1 MIRLSFPIRGWAK
14 FSWHETSPPDVLT
27 ARSIQHLAAIPGV
40 RCELTAL
47 QVPKTAWN
55 LEAFLLFLD
64 CADLTETWVERMPI
78 DEMRPAWPPLSGL
91 YPWQSEAVGK
101 AWGAGGLLLCDEPGL
116 GKTRVAILAV
126 MGYRYQCDRD
136 QRRVSPCV
144 IVAPG
149 FTLDVWRS
157 ELLAVGAITSEDE
170 LAVLRSRDLN
180 DPSWKPE
187 AEWIFVHYDVVH
199 AWSSRIAAA
208 HPLAAIVDEAHWIK
222 NGQTKRATGTAT
234 AVGRAGFRVMLTGTP
249 MDNHVGEL
257 WHPLSVLTGR
267 WTWGSPLDF
276 RKRYAGAASN
286 GFGYEDRGPRHIEEL
301 RRRMEPWYLRRTAAD
316 LPAGSLPPLQRVRIS
331 SPLGAAARRAHDAL
345 LSGHDLE
352 TLLTA
357 VLEGRAGED
366 TLALLG
372 RLRAVCSDAKVN
384 ATRDYVANLIGQ
396 GQSVVVF
403 SWRRK
408 TAQDFV
414 GGFLD
419 DVRSPTVTC
428 PDFAAAIHGAHN
440 QAQRDAVVRE
450 FRYAAGRGSALLSA
464 TFGVLKEGVTL
475 TPARHV
481 VLHDLDWL
489 FSPLLQAE
497 KRVHRLTQGGGC
509 VSAWSVAEDSFDQVL
524 ARLLLR
530 KADWL
535 DRTLGIKAPR
545 ESVEELELS
554 GLIPNDTAMADWARA
569 QLKRWV

>member
-1 MIRLSFPIRGWAK
+1 AGFTTVRNLGLFVKTGGYLLDVALAKAIDLGWVDGPRVVPAGHAIAPTGGHLDPTM
-14 FSWHETSPPDVLT
+14 FQAFAPNVLPLT
-27 ARSIQHLAAIPGV
+27 VEEGLANGV
-40 RCELTAL
+40 
-47 QVPKTAWN
+47 
-55 LEAFLLFLD
+55 
-64 CADLTETWVERMPI
+64 
-78 DEMRPAWPPLSGL
+78 DEVRK
-91 YPWQSEAVGK
+91 AV
-101 AWGAGGLLLCDEPGL
+101 
-116 GKTRVAILAV
+116 
-126 MGYRYQCDRD
+126 RYQVKYGA
-136 QRRVSPCV
+136 RVIKVCASNGVMSHTGP
-144 IVAPG
+144 A
-149 FTLDVWRS
+149 
-157 ELLAVGAITSEDE
+157 GAQQYSDDE
-170 LAVLRSRDLN
+170 
-180 DPSWKPE
+180 
-187 AEWIFVHYDVVH
+187 
-199 AWSSRIAAA
+199 
-208 HPLAAIVDEAHWIK
+208 LAAIVDEAHWIK